1 MLIRFCVRSA
11 TRSAQRN
18 AASVVPRGRLPTT
31 DNLYSGLSD
40 WAPSSAGN
48 PRTPAEMPPSLRTV
62 RREKLDFMARLLLF
76 HAVEQ
81 TILID
86 GTMPPD
92 VVCCQRPSSASDS
105 NRMIAKPPLASPDDE
120 ASEVPVRTLDR
131 AVRLLR
137 ALAAH
142 PEGGMLSA
150 VARETA
156 IGKGT
161 VHRLLNSLIDAGLFF
176 QDHETKLYRLGVGL
190 ALLGHAAHQQDFAA
204 LAKPFLIRLAEQ
216 TQDTI
221 YASVREGA
229 AAVCVA
235 REIGAFPIRTLSLE
249 VGHLRPLGVG
259 SGSLALFAFLTDD
272 EIAGIIGKNAA
283 WLARY
288 PGHSR
293 KELLAKVAETRRR
306 GFSLVEGRIIPGMN
320 AMGVPILAP
329 DGRPVASLSLAA
341 IAARVSGDRLGQLAQ
356 MLMREAT
363 ELTKAMG
370 LQLPAAA
377 RETAKRRA

>member
-11 TRSAQRN
+11 TSSAQRN

-40 WAPSSAGN
+40 CARNSAGN
-48 PRTPAEMPPSLRTV
+48 PRTPAEMPPTLRTV
-62 RREKLDFMARLLLF
+62 RREKLDFMAGLLF
-76 HAVEQ
+76 HTVERA
-81 TILID
+81 ILID
-86 GTMPPD
+86 GTMPSD
-92 VVCCQRPSSASDS
+92 VVCCQRPRWASDS
-105 NRMIAKPPLASPDDE
+105 RERITKLPPLASPEDE

-142 PEGGMLSA
+142 PEGAMLSA

-161 VHRLLNSLIDAGLFF
+161 VHRLLNALIDAGLVF

-204 LAKPFLIRLAEQ
+204 LAKPFLLRLAEQ

-272 EIAGIIGKNAA
+272 EIAGIIG
-283 WLARY
+283 
-288 PGHSR
+288 
-293 KELLAKVAETRRR
+293 
-306 GFSLVEGRIIPGMN
+306 
-320 AMGVPILAP
+320 
-329 DGRPVASLSLAA
+329 
-341 IAARVSGDRLGQLAQ
+341 
-356 MLMREAT
+356 
-363 ELTKAMG
+363 
-370 LQLPAAA
+370 
-377 RETAKRRA
+377 